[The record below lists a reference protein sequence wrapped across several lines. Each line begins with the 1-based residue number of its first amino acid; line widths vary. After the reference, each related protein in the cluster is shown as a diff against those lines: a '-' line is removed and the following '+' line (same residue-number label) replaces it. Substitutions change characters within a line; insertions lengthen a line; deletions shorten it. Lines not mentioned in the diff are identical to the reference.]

1 MTRSIAPILPHLAE
15 EVYLHAPGHDGTCLL
30 SQSSCPLCGCL
41 TSQSLRIFYGN
52 PLKLVFTSRTPLS
65 AEGETLFK
73 SGWIKSSSVWRRPGL
88 EEAVEGAC
96 AIRDSF
102 LSSIPGKNA
111 AQYDLTIA
119 IEPGL
124 LFELMEVTQAPVH
137 GFQSPQET

>member
-1 MTRSIAPILPHLAE
+1 MV
-15 EVYLHAPGHDGTCLL
+15 VYSYTG
-30 SQSSCPLCGCL
+30 
-41 TSQSLRIFYGN
+41 I
-52 PLKLVFTSRTPLS
+52 VS

-96 AIRDSF
+96 AIRDLF
-102 LSSIPGKNA
+102 LSSIPGKHA

-124 LFELMEVTQAPVH
+124 LFELMEVSWTLLALEIA
-137 GFQSPQET
+137 QELKLIIIINNYYSSCWHKSIFHLYNVCYNKNARLLLWVFG

>member
-1 MTRSIAPILPHLAE
+1 MHKDSLSGAGGPCAE
-15 EVYLHAPGHDGTCLL
+15 E
-30 SQSSCPLCGCL
+30 
-41 TSQSLRIFYGN
+41 
-52 PLKLVFTSRTPLS
+52 
-65 AEGETLFK
+65 ETLFR
-73 SGWIKSSSVWRRPGL
+73 SGWIKCSSVWRRPGL

-124 LFELMEVTQAPVH
+124 LFELMEVRH
-137 GFQSPQET
+137 DIMKDKDKH